1 MVLETNVLPTELYP
15 FITAVT
21 KLTPRVGFEPTTLR
35 LTAGCST
42 AELSRIIF
50 QPPLTFP
57 SSPPLSII
65 SRLRLNRRVRNGYGC
80 APQTYRH
87 WKSFS
92 GFYTLKTEHKIYYSH
107 TLLFCQYFFS
117 FFLLFR
123 SSPRS
128 ISIGQLNTL
137 LYLHLQPIY
146 LVVFKGPYSLAFWD
160 ILS

>member
-1 MVLETNVLPTELYP
+1 MNLRPPDPKSGAL
-15 FITAVT
+15 A
-21 KLTPRVGFEPTTLR
+21 KLRYTPL
-35 LTAGCST
+35 
-42 AELSRIIF
+42 IF

-80 APQTYRH
+80 VPQTYRH
-87 WKSFS
+87 WKSFFFR
-92 GFYTLKTEHKIYYSH
+92 FYTPSKLNTRYIIVILSYFVN
-107 TLLFCQYFFS
+107 TFLFLFFYFFLL
-117 FFLLFR
+117 FLLFR

-146 LVVFKGPYSLAFWD
+146 LVVSKGPYSLAFWD